1 MTVSASHKTNWNAL
15 LEDIISGVW
24 KDPATG
30 KSAIIPF
37 ETILIE
43 DSLDGREA
51 DLVAHLRLGTRLA
64 VVSDTNTFEAMG
76 RRIGQAL
83 KKIATIDEIVLP
95 SDISCDEPT
104 IANIQDLTRHADG
117 VVAVGSGVLS
127 DSCKYATFKD
137 GRPFAVFGTAA
148 SMNGYAAST
157 ASVTLSNG
165 FKVSLPAHAPRGI
178 FLDLAVTAASPTYLG
193 ASGLGDSLCRPT
205 AQVDWWTSHRLFGT
219 LYSDTPYLLQRADEA
234 AMLATAKG
242 LASGDRNAAGHLQR
256 VLTLCGLGVCFTGV
270 SNHGSMGEHQV
281 SHWVDM
287 FAGAAHPGSTH
298 GQQVGVA
305 SLAIA
310 RLQHRIL
317 SMETPPEIGPTRID
331 ELRMMRRYGSEIGPM
346 CIAEASK
353 KAMNAV
359 QARAFNRRLASIWP
373 TLRSELAPMLLPVE
387 TMTSALMVAKGPID
401 ADTLGLPRP
410 VWRDALKYARE
421 IRNRWSFLDLADDA
435 GLLDDFLDEERL

>member
-1 MTVSASHKTNWNAL
+1 MTLSASPQTNWNAL

-24 KDPATG
+24 KDPTTG

-43 DSLDGREA
+43 DNLDGREA
-51 DLVAHLRLGTRLA
+51 DLVAHLRLGKRLA

-76 RRIGQAL
+76 RRVGQAL

-178 FLDLAVTAASPTYLG
+178 FLDLAVTAASPIYLS

-205 AQVDWWTSHRLFGT
+205 AQVDWWASHRLFGT
-219 LYSDTPYLLQRADEA
+219 LYSDKIGRA
-234 AMLATAKG
+234 
-242 LASGDRNAAGHLQR
+242 H
-256 VLTLCGLGVCFTGV
+256 V
-270 SNHGSMGEHQV
+270 
-281 SHWVDM
+281 
-287 FAGAAHPGSTH
+287 
-298 GQQVGVA
+298 
-305 SLAIA
+305 
-310 RLQHRIL
+310 
-317 SMETPPEIGPTRID
+317 
-331 ELRMMRRYGSEIGPM
+331 
-346 CIAEASK
+346 
-353 KAMNAV
+353 
-359 QARAFNRRLASIWP
+359 
-373 TLRSELAPMLLPVE
+373 
-387 TMTSALMVAKGPID
+387 
-401 ADTLGLPRP
+401 
-410 VWRDALKYARE
+410 
-421 IRNRWSFLDLADDA
+421 
-435 GLLDDFLDEERL
+435 